1 MNRDIETK
9 PTCPWHGGKL
19 LTQPLSTC
27 AEDREKHVSRW
38 IILFNFEDKVGKLF
52 GCTEDI
58 TRGSNPD
65 VHVKDWEIEPFCRR
79 LCPLCEIP
87 VCRECALKLRDHNAE
102 SPACDGGTIPMSISN
117 DHYYRHVSRY
127 IVDNNVTWLE
137 CAACCTVWSTMLV
150 YYLETPFGN
159 LINVPFGQPEGRA
172 QVKRQSIQLHHALGG
187 HGKVLLGSGIECKK
201 SSS

>member
-1 MNRDIETK
+1 M
-9 PTCPWHGGKL
+9 
-19 LTQPLSTC
+19 
-27 AEDREKHVSRW
+27 
-38 IILFNFEDKVGKLF
+38 
-52 GCTEDI
+52 
-58 TRGSNPD
+58 
-65 VHVKDWEIEPFCRR
+65 HVKDWEIEPFCRR